1 MYNQMNQAQQSMG
14 MGYNPQYQVP
24 VMTNALSPEEIK
36 ELRKSS
42 ATNVIPQITRAE
54 LLASQ
59 CTHRD
64 PQKNTF
70 ATVPANQEGYVTCT
84 ICGKTFRPVEMTEA
98 QAEAVVNDVI
108 DIAQTAKMNFLD
120 MAPGAVA
127 EYFKML
133 PLLERLPKIYGQS
146 LNNFNKYDSGMS
158 YQNNSNNNF
167 FNMLSAI
174 TMPNPGMVQGGY
186 PQQQMYQ
193 QYPPQQMYQQYPQQQ
208 MYQQYPQQQMYQQQ
222 PVPMQQNAFY
232 QQPNAMQSATT
243 IQQQAP
249 NQPQVPNQQAQQQPT
264 VAGKPEVKNVINA

>member
-1 MYNQMNQAQQSMG
+1 MYNQQQMNQGQFMG

-54 LLASQ
+54 LLAAQ

-84 ICGKTFRPVEMTEA
+84 ICGKTFKPTEMSEA

-120 MAPGAVA
+120 MAPNAVA

-146 LNNFNKYDSGMS
+146 LNNFNKYDSGMQ
-158 YQNNSNNNF
+158 YQNNPNNNF
-167 FNMLSAI
+167 FNMFSAL
-174 TMPNPGMVQGGY
+174 TSPNAYMGQQMGGY
-186 PQQQMYQ
+186 QQPMMNNGFQ
-193 QYPPQQMYQQYPQQQ
+193 QPMGGY
-208 MYQQYPQQQMYQQQ
+208 QQ

-232 QQPNAMQSATT
+232 QQQPNAMQAATAM
-243 IQQQAP
+243 QQQAP
-249 NQPQVPNQQAQQQPT
+249 NQTQMPQQQVPASN
-264 VAGKPEVKNVINA
+264 KPEVKNVINA

>member
-1 MYNQMNQAQQSMG
+1 MYNQMNQAPQTMG

-146 LNNFNKYDSGMS
+146 LNNFNKYDRGMS

-174 TMPNPGMVQGGY
+174 TMPNPGMGMVQGGY
-186 PQQQMYQ
+186 P
-193 QYPPQQMYQQYPQQQ
+193 QQ

-232 QQPNAMQSATT
+232 QQPNAMQSATA
-243 IQQQAP
+243 IQPQVPNQQAP
-249 NQPQVPNQQAQQQPT
+249 NQPQVPNQQQAPN